1 MSLNKI
7 CKEYIIY
14 MFSENDGGLLFQKFD
29 DLDEEYLKS
38 YLTEEGWK
46 YENEEEQHLIKSYSI
61 KDWYEWKHK
70 DDKLF
75 TDCYELMKIIHLLT
89 HYYLEKEI
97 EKNYGAIEYFEEME
111 MKILSDYLY
120 YYISSK
126 EELKPMISSLL
137 ISLLTRSFI
146 HRSFLDL
153 SLISLLCTI
162 YNIYLIIK

>member
-1 MSLNKI
+1 MSLNEL

-29 DLDEEYLKS
+29 DLDEEYLRA
-38 YLTEEGWK
+38 YLTEKDWK
-46 YENEEEQHLIKSYSI
+46 CENEEEKHLIKSYSI
-61 KDWYEWKHK
+61 KDWYERDHK
-70 DDKLF
+70 NEKLF

-89 HYYLEKEI
+89 HYYLEKGI

-126 EELKPMISSLL
+126 EELKSIISSLL
-137 ISLLTRSFI
+137 ISCLTRSFI
-146 HRSFLDL
+146 QRSFIDL
-153 SLISLLCTI
+153 SLISLF
-162 YNIYLIIK
+162 YLLWRYE